1 MSHED
6 AQAVQ
11 DLYLSNMRLQED
23 RDRWRKLCLD
33 LAEAVKNENRAPLNS
48 GKLPSKHRHEW
59 PVLWEIIDRIVDAK

>member
-1 MSHED
+1 MSYED
-6 AQAVQ
+6 TQAVQ

-48 GKLPSKHRHEW
+48 SKLPSKHRHEW